1 MNIFKNEYTANLRMS
16 LSIFFTFGTRI
27 YHEKEFPCEIVLAR
41 NMLMVMEN
49 IFKQRID
56 AEEMQR
62 QLKNEIANVVD
73 EKFMRR
79 DLRNIKALHEFLTLM
94 LENTIVSLIKSEC
107 LTHKKEHEMFYKQ
120 EKMPELVKSINKIL
134 STEHA
139 DIKESDISLLK
150 TVFIQETEKRG
161 KTVNIKW
168 ADVDSRVHLNF
179 PEKIKQFQFDIEK
192 EAVKL
197 HSFTSGMFLYS
208 TTYFDLLDKI
218 SPVVN
223 SQEAN
228 SHLKTGL

>member
-1 MNIFKNEYTANLRMS
+1 MS

-27 YHEKEFPCEIVLAR
+27 FHENEFPCGEALYFNIYKA
-41 NMLMVMEN
+41 MEN
-49 IFKQRID
+49 IFKQNVD
-56 AEEMQR
+56 WEVMQLH
-62 QLKNEIANVVD
+62 LKNETKNIVD

-79 DLRNIKALHEFLTLM
+79 DLRNIRALHEMLNLM
-94 LENTIVSLIKSEC
+94 LTDTMGSLIESEC
-107 LTHKKEHEMFYKQ
+107 LTHKKEHELFYKQ

-150 TVFIQETEKRG
+150 TVFIQETEKQG
-161 KTVNIKW
+161 KTVNINW

-197 HSFTSGMFLYS
+197 HNFTSGMFLYS

-228 SHLKTGL
+228 SHLKTEL